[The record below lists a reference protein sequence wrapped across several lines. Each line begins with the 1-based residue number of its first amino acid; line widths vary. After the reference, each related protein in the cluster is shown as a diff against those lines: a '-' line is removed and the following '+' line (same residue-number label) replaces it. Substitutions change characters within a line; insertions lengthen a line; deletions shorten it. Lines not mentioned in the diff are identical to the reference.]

1 MVDIAEVGFRADTDE
16 LDVANQKIKALKPS
30 AEGVEKASENLN
42 KKLNKTNG
50 VFGKLAMGGN
60 TVNSVFGKLAGGV

>member
-16 LDVANQKIKALKPS
+16 LDVANQKMKALKPS

-42 KKLNKTNG
+42 KKLNKI
-50 VFGKLAMGGN
+50 
-60 TVNSVFGKLAGGV
+60 